1 MMKKIELIDVVNRLP
16 SDKMIVFVEIL
27 DTGQRNKR
35 TMSCSKERVLEIL
48 NDYFDDNLH
57 GHVVDK
63 RMTTIVSYLLK

>member
-1 MMKKIELIDVVNRLP
+1 MTKLELIDVVNRLP
-16 SDKMIVFVEIL
+16 SDKKIVFVEVL
-27 DTGQRNKR
+27 DTGQNNKR